1 MKNKIIVID
10 DEQHFLD
17 SVRRVLNTAGFRD
30 VELETDPANAI
41 AIFERGDPI
50 DLALI
55 DVSMPGISGI
65 EVLES
70 IMRTSPDTEC
80 LMITAVNDAKVAVQC
95 IKKGAYDYLLKP
107 ISRDDLVLAVNR
119 ALERKRLLGLLDIKK
134 TSDASHLKCVE
145 AFEPIITR
153 SINLLRI
160 MKEAELHAVRE
171 AVLHPLI
178 GHAEG
183 LSGERLRRKR
193 EGSQKQKR
201 QEQQRAHASHPG
213 WPSGKLQAAH
223 RGLRPGRL
231 RRRSSRSRCGGPS
244 PSCTDGGCRSGSDC
258 PRLRIRALPSV
269 SLYP

>member
-1 MKNKIIVID
+1 MDSTILVID

-30 VELETDPANAI
+30 VVLEADPANAI

-70 IMRTSPDTEC
+70 IMRTSPGTEC

-119 ALERKRLLGLLDIKK
+119 ALERKRLLGLLDINK
-134 TSDASHLKCVE
+134 TSDVSH
-145 AFEPIITR
+145 F
-153 SINLLRI
+153 
-160 MKEAELHAVRE
+160 
-171 AVLHPLI
+171 
-178 GHAEG
+178 
-183 LSGERLRRKR
+183 
-193 EGSQKQKR
+193 Q
-201 QEQQRAHASHPG
+201 
-213 WPSGKLQAAH
+213 
-223 RGLRPGRL
+223 
-231 RRRSSRSRCGGPS
+231 CGF
-244 PSCTDGGCRSGSDC
+244 
-258 PRLRIRALPSV
+258 
-269 SLYP
+269 